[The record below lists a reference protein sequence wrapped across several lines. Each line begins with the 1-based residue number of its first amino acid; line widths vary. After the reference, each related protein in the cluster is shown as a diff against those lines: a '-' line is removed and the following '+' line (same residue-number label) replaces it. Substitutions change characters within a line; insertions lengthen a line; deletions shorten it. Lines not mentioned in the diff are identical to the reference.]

1 MVSDVVVICMTEW
14 SCILPAM
21 IKPTCEGGAS
31 QVMLRIH
38 ATAEKQPKTP
48 GWRRVG
54 RLSAHHDDT
63 LRAADGVLEVGNFL
77 GYWFIR
83 KAMWASQASI
93 KSNATSQKEFYAFM
107 VSKGLVEQKE
117 LNALKKQIKEEMPD
131 WLLSLGRYNDPEVDL
146 EDVS

>member
-1 MVSDVVVICMTEW
+1 MFEDDSDYEKECQEIRKVNVGLLGEFRTWLASAGKTQAAIRKH
-14 SCILPAM
+14 CINLDFY
-21 IKPTCEGGAS
+21 
-31 QVMLRIH
+31 LNH
-38 ATAEKQPKTP
+38 F
-48 GWRRVG
+48 
-54 RLSAHHDDT
+54 LLYDDT

-93 KSNATSQKEFYAFM
+93 KSNATSLKEFYAFM

-146 EDVS
+146 EDVF